1 VVPKAQ
7 VFGRLI
13 GETFSLTEGLAADMA
28 DCKVPGIEQLKKV
41 DGYLYLYEDEIT
53 RR

>member
-1 VVPKAQ
+1 MVLRVY
-7 VFGRLI
+7 V
-13 GETFSLTEGLAADMA
+13 LAAEYRADMES
-28 DCKVPGIEQLKKV
+28 KVPGIEELKKV

>member
-1 VVPKAQ
+1 M
-7 VFGRLI
+7 
-13 GETFSLTEGLAADMA
+13 SLTVWLLVADMS
-28 DCKVPGIEQLKKV
+28 DCKVPAIEELKKV